1 MKTRFVHIFLFL
13 LLALGVQAQVT
24 TSSMVGTVTDD
35 NSQTLIGANVIAT
48 HTPSGTTYG
57 SITNED
63 GQYSIA
69 NMRVGGPYLV
79 VISYVGYTDQKYDNL
94 FLNLGE
100 TFRLNTILKEGGLV
114 LETVQIT
121 AKGHFR
127 KECRCWQPNYY

>member
-63 GQYSIA
+63 GQYS
-69 NMRVGGPYLV
+69 
-79 VISYVGYTDQKYDNL
+79 
-94 FLNLGE
+94 
-100 TFRLNTILKEGGLV
+100 
-114 LETVQIT
+114 
-121 AKGHFR
+121 
-127 KECRCWQPNYY
+127 